1 MLKLR
6 ILCAI
11 ACALSIAFTACT
23 SKKDGAHDATGGDA
37 EWKPMDDFHMIMA
50 ESFHPFRDSADLAP
64 AIANA
69 ESMAAAAEKW
79 LNSPI
84 PEKVNNDEV
93 KAKLQEL
100 NDQAVSFVTISKGS
114 DQNAIG
120 ESLTHMHDLFH
131 SLQEEWYSDHG
142 EEGHEQH

>member
-1 MLKLR
+1 MVTLR
-6 ILCAI
+6 TLCVI
-11 ACALSIAFTACT
+11 ACALSIVFSSCT
-23 SKKDGAHDATGGDA
+23 SKKDSDNNTSGDG
-37 EWKPMDDFHMIMA
+37 EWKPMDDFHTIMA
-50 ESFHPFRDSADLAP
+50 ESFHPFRDSADLGP

-93 KAKLQEL
+93 KTKLQEL
-100 NDQAVSFVTISKGS
+100 NDQAVSFVTISKGG

-120 ESLTHMHDLFH
+120 ESLTNMHDLFH
-131 SLQEEWYSDHG
+131 SLQEEWYEDHG
-142 EEGHEQH
+142 EGHEQH